1 MQLRSPPLVTAA
13 ASNNSLHQQNSACFA
28 TVRCG
33 SPYRTTNL
41 FFPLPRWLA
50 LPHSLAETTFR
61 THRLI
66 YCAPLDSPGA
76 SRRQPLPTFNLHRA
90 RVRRAETASFKRL
103 NRTRAEHRAR
113 LHVFAKT
120 RGRLST
126 SVYQEVKRF
135 SER

>member
-90 RVRRAETASFKRL
+90 RVRRAERLRSNGLIERAQSTVPAFTYSRKRASD
-103 NRTRAEHRAR
+103 
-113 LHVFAKT
+113 
-120 RGRLST
+120 
-126 SVYQEVKRF
+126 
-135 SER
+135 